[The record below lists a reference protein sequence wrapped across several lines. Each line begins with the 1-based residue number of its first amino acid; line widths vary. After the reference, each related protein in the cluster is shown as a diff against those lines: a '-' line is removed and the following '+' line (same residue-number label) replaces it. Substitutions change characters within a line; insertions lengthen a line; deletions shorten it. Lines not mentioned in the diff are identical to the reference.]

1 MITHSEALQIV
12 LDTAFTTGKE
22 TIPVGESV
30 HRVLAEDIVS
40 GITMPPFNK
49 SMVDGFAIQ
58 KKDIARELD
67 MVGFIAAGEREDFL
81 LREGH
86 CMKIMTG
93 APVPKGADMVVMV
106 EDVEVKD
113 NKIRVLNQLSSANI
127 SPKGED
133 IREGDLVLPVGTLL
147 KPFHSGILA
156 TLGLDSV
163 HVFRKPSIGII
174 VTGNEIVEPGNT
186 LQSGQIFNCNATQL
200 ISQCRSMDLD
210 AEYFGIVQDT
220 YKATEKAIQTGL
232 ERHDVLII
240 TGGVSMGELD
250 YVAPAIKNSGLKVCF
265 DSISAQPGRP
275 LIFARNERKFCFGM
289 PGNPVSGLVL
299 FETIVKPMLYRIM
312 GHEFV
317 PPVFPFVLGQ
327 SITRKKTGRK
337 SWYPVKLDPEGTV
350 SPLLYHGSAHI
361 SAYAN
366 AFGIMYLDI
375 GELEKKVGET
385 VYVRQI

>member
-30 HRVLAEDIVS
+30 HRILAEDVFS
-40 GITMPPFNK
+40 AITMPPFNK

-58 KKDIARELD
+58 KKDIAGEL
-67 MVGFIAAGEREDFL
+67 VIEGFIAAGEKEDFM

-106 EDVEVKD
+106 EDVELLGD
-113 NKIRVLNQLSSANI
+113 KIRILNQKSSTNI
-127 SPKGED
+127 SPMGED
-133 IREGDLVLPVGTLL
+133 IREGDLVLPGGTLI

-163 HVFRKPSIGII
+163 HVYKKPSIGII
-174 VTGNEIVEPGNT
+174 VTGNEIIEPGNT
-186 LQSGQIFNCNATQL
+186 LQSGQIYNCNATQL
-200 ISQCRSMDLD
+200 ISLCRSMDMES
-210 AEYFGIVQDT
+210 AYYGIVEDT
-220 YKATEKAIQTGL
+220 YEATEKAIQSGL
-232 ERHDVLII
+232 EKHDVLII

-250 YVAPAIKNSGLKVCF
+250 YVAPAIKNSGLNLCF
-265 DSISAQPGRP
+265 DSIAAQPGRP
-275 LIFARNERKFCFGM
+275 LVFARNEQKFCFGM

-312 GHEFV
+312 GHDFCA
-317 PPVFPFVLGQ
+317 PVFPFVLGQ
-327 SITRKKTGRK
+327 TISRKKAGRK
-337 SWYPVKLDPEGTV
+337 SWYPVKLDQQGTV

-361 SAYAN
+361 SAYSN
-366 AFGIMYLDI
+366 AFGIMFLDI
-375 GELEKKVGET
+375 GELEKKAGET

>member
-1 MITHSEALQIV
+1 MITHTEALQMV
-12 LDTAFTTGKE
+12 LNTDFTTGTE
-22 TIPVGESV
+22 TIPVAESV
-30 HRVLAEDIVS
+30 HRVLAEDVIS

-49 SMVDGFAIQ
+49 SMVDGFAIH
-58 KKDIARELD
+58 KKDITGELIID
-67 MVGFIAAGEREDFL
+67 GVISAGEAENLL

-106 EDVEVKD
+106 EDVDVQG
-113 NKIRVLNQLSSANI
+113 NMIRILNQRSSVNI

-133 IREGDLVLPVGTLL
+133 ILEGDLVLSRGTLI
-147 KPFHSGILA
+147 KAFHSGILA
-156 TLGLDSV
+156 TLGLDQV
-163 HVFRKPSIGII
+163 KVYQKPSVGII
-174 VTGNEIVEPGNT
+174 VTGNEIIEPGNK
-186 LQSGQIFNCNATQL
+186 LEQGQIYNCNATQL
-200 ISQCRSMDLD
+200 ISLCRSMDLE
-210 AEYFGIVQDT
+210 AEYHGIVEDT
-220 YKATEKAIQTGL
+220 YKSTEDAIRHAL
-232 ERHDVLII
+232 AKHDVLII

-250 YVAPAIKNSGLKVCF
+250 YVAPAIKNSGLNVCF
-265 DSISAQPGRP
+265 DSIAAQPGRP
-275 LIFARNERKFCFGM
+275 LVFARSEKKFCFGM

-312 GHEFV
+312 GHKYAA
-317 PPVFPFVLGQ
+317 PVFPFVLGLTI
-327 SITRKKTGRK
+327 SRKKAGRK
-337 SWYPVKLDPEGTV
+337 SWYPVKLDPAGTV

-375 GELEKKVGET
+375 GELEKKAGET